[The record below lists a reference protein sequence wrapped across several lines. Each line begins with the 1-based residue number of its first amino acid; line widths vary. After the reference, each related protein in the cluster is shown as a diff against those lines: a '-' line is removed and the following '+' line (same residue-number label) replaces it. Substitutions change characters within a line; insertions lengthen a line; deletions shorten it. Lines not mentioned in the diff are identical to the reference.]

1 MGRSKT
7 MLHLGK
13 GNCCE
18 KIADWVNKVCNHLYW
33 CATST
38 KEGFQEMMTAKWK
51 SFMEHVANKHDNHP
65 SSLFKKCA
73 NEDIDNQWYIRIGT
87 VIRHVKKSINP
98 LYQQCTPKNN
108 LKKKDIENSDMNFQ
122 LMVMLFLFL

>member
-13 GNCCE
+13 ENCCE
-18 KIADWVNKVCNHLYW
+18 KLADWVNEVCNHLYW

-51 SFMEHVANKHDNHP
+51 SLMEHVANKHDNHLSP
-65 SSLFKKCA
+65 LFKKCA
-73 NEDIDNQWYIRIGT
+73 NEEIDNQWCIRIGT
-87 VIRHVKKSINP
+87 VNRHVKKSINP
-98 LYQQCTPKNN
+98 PYQQCTPKNN
-108 LKKKDIENSDMNFQ
+108 LECT
-122 LMVMLFLFL
+122 